1 MYAVNM
7 ASGGMIHI
15 PSLMTIGSGIRVIL
29 RVLSQQSER
38 L

>member
-1 MYAVNM
+1 MYM
-7 ASGGMIHI
+7 

-29 RVLSQQSER
+29 NNLKGYSDGITDEKD